1 MIASISGGAGAAG
14 LGRINVLSSLGQP
27 LRAEVEI
34 AATPDELEA
43 MSAKVATPEA
53 HARANIEYAG
63 ELTTVRMSIE
73 RRGGAAVVK
82 IFSDRA
88 FNEPFVDML
97 VELNWGGGRILREY
111 TFLLDPAE
119 TAAVKPLPQIS
130 EPSVRSDRAP
140 AAQTSAASRAPR
152 KADAAPSPRSTRPAA
167 KVAPAERA
175 AEAPAASEK
184 SGEYTVRQGDSAS
197 SIAARVKPVEVT
209 RDQMMAAL
217 YQANQSEFGGGN
229 INRLR
234 VGQVLK
240 VPSAADAAAIDKA
253 EARQIIVKASSFE
266 GLKQEVGAAVAK
278 APAKDASSTQAGS
291 GKVAPKVEEK
301 ASAAQAKDELKIS
314 KAPGDKGSGA
324 ADGGKSAA
332 RVQALEEDVAARDKA
347 LKEAKSRTAE
357 LERNVKELEKLVQ
370 LKSQNLADLQ
380 KQAEAQ
386 AKANAQADA
395 KMTKA
400 EKAAAEKAEKA
411 AAAEKAKAEKL
422 AAAEQAKA
430 EKAAAAEKAKADKLA
445 AAEKLAAEKA
455 ATAEK
460 AAAEKAAAEK
470 AAQDKLA
477 AEAAEKAAAE
487 QAAKDKAA
495 ADAAALA
502 AATAPSAPVVELASA
517 PAPVVEASA
526 PVQASA
532 PAVVATP
539 PVPPVAEEESG
550 LFTNPLTLGALGLAV
565 LGAGYVVVRNR
576 RRSNANSGMTSM
588 SEVSTSPNSVFGNA
602 GGQTVD
608 TGTSVLHTDF
618 SQSGLSAIDT
628 DEGVDPVAEADV
640 YMAYGRDAQAEE
652 ILLDA
657 LKNDP
662 SRIAIYLKLLEIY
675 AQRRSVKQFENIA
688 TDLFTQTGGAGD
700 DWAKAAALGARL
712 DPGNPLYGSGNTTV
726 IIPPEGA
733 PSPAPVAAAAIAEA
747 VVAAAP
753 ALAPEPVAAIEPT
766 GVSFGTN
773 NVSQMR
779 ATWTVPGEIGQFTG
793 SGDTDAPMLPAEAE
807 VVASAPEPLNLD
819 FNLDLELPEGDEPE
833 TQVEAREEEDDLPPL
848 ALDSVA
854 AAPVDVSAPLEFDL
868 DMDPFAEQ
876 PVSAPAASQ
885 QLAAEAAVD
894 EAMQALSET
903 DADMGIERAME
914 RTSLSVVDLEKTNFE
929 SSLLDFDFELG
940 EDTNV
945 SRSNMDLSDISLR
958 TDAGLGQPQA
968 PAPVPAPSRQQ
979 AEFVDTAAA
988 SQPAVGTIDV
998 HDEVSTKLE
1007 LARAYE
1013 EMGDIEG
1020 ARELLEEVMADGADQ
1035 QKQMAQTILSRIA

>member
-1 MIASISGGAGAAG
+1 MKKSLLRNTLLAAMIASISGGAGAAG

-63 ELTTVRMSIE
+63 ELTAVRMSIE
-73 RRGGAAVVK
+73 RRAGGGAVVK
-82 IFSDRA
+82 ISSDRA

-111 TFLLDPAE
+111 TFLLDPTEA
-119 TAAVKPLPQIS
+119 AAVKPLPQIS
-130 EPSVRSDRAP
+130 EPAIRSEKAP
-140 AAQTSAASRAPR
+140 VGQASSATPKTA
-152 KADAAPSPRSTRPAA
+152 
-167 KVAPAERA
+167 RA
-175 AEAPAASEK
+175 AEPATAPRSAKPAKAATAERTAAAPVSTEK
-184 SGEYTVRQGDSAS
+184 SGDYTVRQGDSAS
-197 SIAARVKPVEVT
+197 SIATRLKPVEVT

-217 YQANQSEFGGGN
+217 YQNNQSEFGGGN

-240 VPSAADAAAIDKA
+240 VPTAAEAAAIDKA

-266 GLKQEVGAAVAK
+266 GLKQEVGATVAK
-278 APAKDASSTQAGS
+278 GPAKEAANTQTGS

-301 ASAAQAKDELKIS
+301 AASTAQSKDQLKIS
-314 KAPGDKGSGA
+314 KAPGDKAAGA
-324 ADGGKSAA
+324 ADGSKAA
-332 RVQALEEDVAARDKA
+332 SRIQTLEEDVAAREKA
-347 LKEAKSRTAE
+347 LKEANSRTAE
-357 LERNVKELEKLVQ
+357 LEKNVKELEKLVQ
-370 LKSQNLADLQ
+370 MKSQSLADLQ
-380 KQAEAQ
+380 KQAEAG
-386 AKANAQADA
+386 AKAAV

-400 EKAAAEKAEKA
+400 EKAAAEKAEKT

-430 EKAAAAEKAKADKLA
+430 DKLAAEEKIAADLAAAEKAAQ
-445 AAEKLAAEKA
+445 ENI
-455 ATAEK
+455 
-460 AAAEKAAAEK
+460 AAEKAAAE
-470 AAQDKLA
+470 AAV
-477 AEAAEKAAAE
+477 
-487 QAAKDKAA
+487 
-495 ADAAALA
+495 
-502 AATAPSAPVVELASA
+502 APSAPIVDVASAPASAVEPSTPPVQA
-517 PAPVVEASA
+517 PAPVVAA
-526 PVQASA
+526 AL
-532 PAVVATP
+532 PA
-539 PVPPVAEEESG
+539 AEDDSG
-550 LFTNPLTLGALGLAV
+550 IFANPLTLGALGLAV
-565 LGAGYVVVRNR
+565 LGAGYVVLRNR

-700 DWAKAAALGARL
+700 DWAKAGALGARL
-712 DPGNPLYGSGNTTV
+712 DPGNPLYGSSNNTTV
-726 IIPPEGA
+726 IIPPEVVPA
-733 PSPAPVAAAAIAEA
+733 AAPVA
-747 VVAAAP
+747 P
-753 ALAPEPVAAIEPT
+753 APEPAPAAPI

-779 ATWTVPGEIGQFTG
+779 ATWTVPGEISQFTG
-793 SGDTDAPMLPAEAE
+793 AGDNDAPLLAPEPPE
-807 VVASAPEPLNLD
+807 DLITTSPEPLNLD
-819 FNLDLELPEGDEPE
+819 FNLDLELPEGEEPE
-833 TQVEAREEEDDLPPL
+833 TQIEARKEDDVPL
-848 ALDSVA
+848 APKPVA
-854 AAPVDVSAPLEFDL
+854 SAPLEFDL
-868 DMDPFAEQ
+868 DMDPFGAQ
-876 PVSAPAASQ
+876 PVSTPVAASQ
-885 QLAAEAAVD
+885 HLAAEAAVD
-894 EAMQALSET
+894 QAMQALSET
-903 DADMGIERAME
+903 DADMGIERAMD

-958 TDAGLGQPQA
+958 TDAGLGQA
-968 PAPVPAPSRQQ
+968 PAPTPSRQQ
-979 AEFVDTAAA
+979 AEVVDTAAA
-988 SQPAVGTIDV
+988 SRPAVGSIDV

-1013 EMGDIEG
+1013 EMGDVEG

-1035 QKQMAQTILSRIA
+1035 QRQMAQAILARIA

>member
-1 MIASISGGAGAAG
+1 MKKSLLRSTLLAAMIASISGGAGAAG

-63 ELTTVRMSIE
+63 ELTAVRMSIE
-73 RRGGAAVVK
+73 RRGGGAVVK
-82 IFSDRA
+82 ISSDRA

-130 EPSVRSDRAP
+130 EPAIRSERAP
-140 AAQTSAASRAPR
+140 AAQASSAAPKAARTAEAAPAPR
-152 KADAAPSPRSTRPAA
+152 SAKPA
-167 KVAPAERA
+167 KSAPAERA
-175 AEAPAASEK
+175 APAPASTEK
-184 SGEYTVRQGDSAS
+184 SGDYTVRQGDSAS
-197 SIAARVKPVEVT
+197 SIAARLKPVEVT

-217 YQANQSEFGGGN
+217 YQNNQSEFGGGN

-240 VPSAADAAAIDKA
+240 VPSAAEAAAIDKT

-278 APAKDASSTQAGS
+278 APAKDASNTQAGS

-301 ASAAQAKDELKIS
+301 APSTAQSKDQLKIS
-314 KAPGDKGSGA
+314 KAPGDKGTGA
-324 ADGGKSAA
+324 ADGGKTTG
-332 RVQALEEDVAARDKA
+332 RIQALEEDVAARDKA

-357 LERNVKELEKLVQ
+357 LEKNVKELEKLVQ
-370 LKSQNLADLQ
+370 MKSQSLADLQ

-386 AKANAQADA
+386 AKANAQADV

-422 AAAEQAKA
+422 AAVEQAKA

-455 ATAEK
+455 A
-460 AAAEKAAAEK
+460 AEK
-470 AAQDKLA
+470 AAQDNA
-477 AEAAEKAAAE
+477 AAAAAEKAAAE

-495 ADAAALA
+495 AEAAAA
-502 AATAPSAPVVELASA
+502 AAPPAPVVEAASA
-517 PAPVVEASA
+517 PAPVVEASV
-526 PVQASA
+526 PVEASA
-532 PAVVATP
+532 PAVVAAA
-539 PVPPVAEEESG
+539 PVQPVAEDDNG
-550 LFTNPLTLGALGLAV
+550 IFTNPLTLGALGLAV

-726 IIPPEGA
+726 IIPPEAA
-733 PSPAPVAAAAIAEA
+733 PAAAAAPVIPEAAPAPVA
-747 VVAAAP
+747 VVP
-753 ALAPEPVAAIEPT
+753 PEPT

-793 SGDTDAPMLPAEAE
+793 SGDNDAPLLAPEPSE
-807 VVASAPEPLNLD
+807 ELVTTSPEPLNLD
-819 FNLDLELPEGDEPE
+819 FNLDLELPEGDDPE
-833 TQVEAREEEDDLPPL
+833 TQVEPREEDELPPL
-848 ALDSVA
+848 AMEPATAPADA
-854 AAPVDVSAPLEFDL
+854 AAPLEFDL
-868 DMDPFAEQ
+868 DMDPFVQQ
-876 PVSAPAASQ
+876 PVSPAPAPAPQ
-885 QLAAEAAVD
+885 HLAAEAAVD

-958 TDAGLGQPQA
+958 TDAGLGQA
-968 PAPVPAPSRQQ
+968 PAPAPSRQQ
-979 AEFVDTAAA
+979 AEVVDTAAA
-988 SQPAVGTIDV
+988 SRPAVGAIDV

>member
-1 MIASISGGAGAAG
+1 MLASMSGGAGAAG
-14 LGRINVLSSLGQP
+14 LGRINVFSSLGQP

-63 ELTTVRMSIE
+63 ELTAVRMSIE
-73 RRGGAAVVK
+73 RRASGGAVVR
-82 IFSDRA
+82 ISSDRA

-119 TAAVKPLPQIS
+119 SAATKPVPQIT
-130 EPSVRSDRAP
+130 EPAVRSQTAP
-140 AAQTSAASRAPR
+140 AAQPSAPAPVRPRASETVPAPRASRN
-152 KADAAPSPRSTRPAA
+152 SRPALVE
-167 KVAPAERA
+167 KTT
-175 AEAPAASEK
+175 EAPATKAAAEK
-184 SGEYTVRQGDSAS
+184 SGDYTVRQGDSAS
-197 SIAARVKPVEVT
+197 SIAAHIKPVEVT

-217 YQANQSEFGGGN
+217 YQNNQSAFGGGN

-234 VGQVLK
+234 TGQVLK
-240 VPSAADAAAIDKA
+240 IPAAEDVAKIDKA
-253 EARQIIVKASSFE
+253 EARQIIVKASSFDA
-266 GLKQEVGAAVAK
+266 LKQEVGAAVAK
-278 APAKDASSTQAGS
+278 GPAKEANASQGGS

-301 ASAAQAKDELKIS
+301 GAGTAQTKDQLKIS
-314 KAPGDKGSGA
+314 KTPGDKAGA
-324 ADGGKSAA
+324 GDGGKAA
-332 RVQALEEDVAARDKA
+332 GRIQALEEDVASRDKA

-370 LKSQNLADLQ
+370 MKSQNLADLQ
-380 KQAEAQ
+380 KQAAAAEAQ
-386 AKANAQADA
+386 AKLAG
-395 KMTKA
+395 KGETKQS
-400 EKAAAEKAEKA
+400 KAAA
-411 AAAEKAKAEKL
+411 AAAEKA
-422 AAAEQAKA
+422 AAL
-430 EKAAAAEKAKADKLA
+430 EKAKADKA
-445 AAEKLAAEKA
+445 AA
-455 ATAEK
+455 AT

-470 AAQDKLA
+470 AAA
-477 AEAAEKAAAE
+477 AAKVAADKAAAE

-495 ADAAALA
+495 AEQAAKDKAAAEAAAALA
-502 AATAPSAPVVELASA
+502 QSEAAAAASSAAAAAAAASAPVVEI
-517 PAPVVEASA
+517 ASA
-526 PVQASA
+526 PVAPVQQSAAPAIASA
-532 PAVVATP
+532 PAVVP
-539 PVPPVAEEESG
+539 PVVEEESG
-550 LFTNPLTLGALGLAV
+550 ILTNPLILGVIALALA
-565 LGAGYVVVRNR
+565 GAGYVVVRNR
-576 RRSNANSGMTSM
+576 RRNNANNGLTSL

-688 TDLFTQTGGAGD
+688 TDLFTQTGGVGD

-712 DPGNPLYGSGNTTV
+712 DPGNPLYGGGNTTV
-726 IIPPEGA
+726 IIPPEASSAVAAQPVA
-733 PSPAPVAAAAIAEA
+733 PVVPAVPVVPEPAPAE
-747 VVAAAP
+747 P
-753 ALAPEPVAAIEPT
+753 A

-793 SGDTDAPMLPAEAE
+793 SGDGPVMAPEAPE
-807 VVASAPEPLNLD
+807 EMVTTSPEPLNLD

-833 TQVEAREEEDDLPPL
+833 TQIEPRDEYDDLPL
-848 ALDSVA
+848 VMDSA
-854 AAPVDVSAPLEFDL
+854 PAPAAPSSSPSSAPLEFDL
-868 DMDPFAEQ
+868 DMGPLSESDPVG
-876 PVSAPAASQ
+876 VSTEPQ
-885 QLAAEAAVD
+885 HFAAEAAVD
-894 EAMQALSET
+894 NAMQVLSET
-903 DADMGIERAME
+903 DSEMGIERSLE
-914 RTSLSVVDLEKTNFE
+914 RSSLSVVDLEKTNFE

-945 SRSNMDLSDISLR
+945 SRSNMDMSDVSLQ
-958 TDAGLGQPQA
+958 TDPGFNHHGAA
-968 PAPVPAPSRQQ
+968 PSPSSSSSRQQ
-979 AEFVDTAAA
+979 AEFVDTSAA
-988 SQPAVGTIDV
+988 SQPAVGTIDI

-1020 ARELLEEVMADGADQ
+1020 ARELLEEVMSDGAEQ
-1035 QKQMAQTILSRIA
+1035 QKQMAQTILTRIA